1 MKDVYKMTVRFDLTD
16 ARERALAEYMQTL
29 DVKKYQSRNQFTIDA
44 LAEYVDLQSITREQ
58 HEEDI
63 EQVVMLEL
71 RRLAK
76 YLESHEEEFAKLL
89 AEKTNADMLAEQK
102 ALETELNRA
111 TARNEMLTSLFAKT
125 YEDNVSGKLSDEMY
139 MELSHKY
146 EVERLEL
153 KTKIF
158 EYKERLAKISEM
170 EQNKDDFLKA
180 VRKFMEMDS
189 LTAPMLRELI
199 DHIDVYEKEG
209 GKKNY
214 TQRIVIYY
222 RFVGYLELPSS
233 ENENYKTNT
242 RKGVDVEYIPTAK
255 SA

>member
-1 MKDVYKMTVRFDLTD
+1 
-16 ARERALAEYMQTL
+16 
-29 DVKKYQSRNQFTIDA
+29 
-44 LAEYVDLQSITREQ
+44 
-58 HEEDI
+58 
-63 EQVVMLEL
+63 MLEL

-158 EYKERLAKISEM
+158 ENKERLAKISEM

-233 ENENYKTNT
+233 EDENYKANT

>member
-76 YLESHEEEFAKLL
+76 YLESHEEEFAELL

-102 ALETELNRA
+102 N
-111 TARNEMLTSLFAKT
+111 F
-125 YEDNVSGKLSDEMY
+125 

-180 VRKFMEMDS
+180 VRKFMEMES

-233 ENENYKTNT
+233 EDENYKANT